1 MPGRPGQILSAS
13 SVYGEVMADAG
24 ETDPTRRALQILG
37 ILQARSS
44 ASAAE
49 LAARLRVTERTVRR
63 DMQRLRDLG
72 YRVDGEAGQGGGYRL
87 AGGSDRPLLVL
98 EADEASAVVLGLS
111 HLTDLG
117 LSGLE
122 DPALSALAKVARTM
136 SPTLSARAE
145 RLRRGTAVVGER
157 AQTAD
162 VEQVARL
169 AEAAAEGRIITVTH
183 RRRDGATTD
192 RRIDPHRVVAF
203 AGRWYLF
210 GWCHLR
216 RDWRTFRI
224 DRLAD
229 LHVTTLRQQV
239 RVAPDAAG
247 AVRRAVLH
255 SPYPQLARVLVD
267 APAEEVRA
275 RIPARAADVE
285 PADDSARTLIT
296 AGAHDLTGLALHLAM
311 LELPLE
317 VIEPVELVETLH
329 RLGETLCSAAAVSAA
344 GRSGTARAE

>member
-1 MPGRPGQILSAS
+1 MRGRPGQNLSAS
-13 SVYGEVMADAG
+13 GNYREAMADAG

-37 ILQARSS
+37 VLQARSS

-49 LAARLRVTERTVRR
+49 LAARLGVTERTVRR

-72 YRVDGEAGQGGGYRL
+72 YRVQSEAGQGGGYRL
-87 AGGSDRPLLVL
+87 AGGPDRPLLVL

-122 DPALSALAKVARTM
+122 DPALSALAKVGRTM
-136 SPTLSARAE
+136 SPTVSARAE

-157 AQTAD
+157 VQTAD
-162 VEQVARL
+162 VDQVARL
-169 AEAAAEGRIITVTH
+169 AEAAVERRIITVTH
-183 RRRDGATTD
+183 RRRDGTITE
-192 RRIDPHRVVAF
+192 RRLDPHRVVAF

-216 RDWRTFRI
+216 EDWRTFRI

-229 LHVTTLRQQV
+229 LHVTTLTQQT
-239 RVAPDAAG
+239 RVAPDPAR

-255 SPYPQLARVLVD
+255 SPYPQLARVVVE

-275 RIPARAADVE
+275 RLPARAADVE
-285 PADDSARTLIT
+285 PAADPARAVIT

-317 VIEPVELVETLH
+317 VIEPTELVDTMH
-329 RLGETLCSAAAVSAA
+329 RLGEILCSTPSISAA
-344 GRSGTARAE
+344 GRSGTSRAG